1 MVAKTHNT
9 HTTHIQH
16 THHTQLQRLEE
27 DAKRDREEAAG
38 AVNTLLK
45 GLQSKVS
52 ACVYLCLCILWAA
65 VFGGTCLGGGLSL
78 GGDKGGRGGGC
89 AVSCIFLLPPPAATA
104 LLCCG

>member
-65 VFGGTCLGGGLSL
+65 VFGGTCLGGGIVS
-78 GGDKGGRGGGC
+78 GGR
-89 AVSCIFLLPPPAATA
+89 
-104 LLCCG
+104 